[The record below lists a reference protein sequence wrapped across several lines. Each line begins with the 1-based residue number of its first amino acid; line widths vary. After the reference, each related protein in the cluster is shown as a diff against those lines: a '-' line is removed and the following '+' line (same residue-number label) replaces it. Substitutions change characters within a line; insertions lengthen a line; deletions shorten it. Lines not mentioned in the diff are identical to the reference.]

1 VLAELEGVV
10 VLDADAVTMVTVT
23 MMNAD
28 VVTMV
33 TVAMVTAWSVG

>member
-23 MMNAD
+23 IMNAD

-33 TVAMVTAWSVG
+33 TVTMVTAWSVG